1 MTKFTVEKL
10 LTSDTKWGLNLK
22 LVCGEKHL
30 GNQIADTRIQKPG
43 LLLTG
48 LPEELHSDR
57 IQILGGAEIGYLAT
71 LPENDLKL
79 SLAKI
84 KKADIP
90 CLIVTRGMNVPPFLI
105 TLAEEKGIP
114 IFATSHTSSHL
125 IDGLIKCLEDSLA
138 PTTTIHGVLI
148 GVQGVGVLI
157 IGKSGIGKSECA
169 LDLILRG
176 HRLVADDVV
185 IVKKMPRDTLYG
197 TPAEILKYH
206 MEIRGLGILNIKDL
220 FGITAIREVK
230 RVDIVVEMVQWAPDG
245 SYERLGFD
253 EDTYSILDV
262 ELPHITIP
270 VSPGRSVADLV
281 EVAARNRILKFM
293 GYNPSLAFQ
302 KKLQDI
308 MYKSMSEP
316 AE

>member
-1 MTKFTVEKL
+1 MRKFTVEDL
-10 LTSDTKWGLNLK
+10 LTSGVKWGLNLK
-22 LVCGEKHL
+22 LVCGERHL
-30 GNQIADTRIQKPG
+30 GNQIDAARIQKPG
-43 LLLTG
+43 LLLTS
-48 LPEELHSDR
+48 LPEELHTER

-71 LPENDLKL
+71 LSDDALDL

-84 KKADIP
+84 YKADLP
-90 CLIVTRGMNVPPFLI
+90 CLIVTRGLAVPTFLI
-105 TLAEEKGIP
+105 ALAEEKGVP
-114 IFATSHTSSHL
+114 ILATSHTSSSL
-125 IDGLIKCLEDSLA
+125 IEGLIKCLEENLA
-138 PTTTIHGVLI
+138 PIATIHGVLI

-185 IVKKMPRDTLYG
+185 MVKKMPRATLYG
-197 TPAEILKYH
+197 TPAEIIKYH

-220 FGITAIREVK
+220 FGITAIREKK
-230 RVDIVVEMVQWAPDG
+230 RVDIVVEMVQWAADG

-253 EDTYSILDV
+253 EDTYNILDV

-302 KKLQDI
+302 KKLQNI
-308 MYKSMSEP
+308 MYDSMSEP